1 MPSISLNGKSC
12 HYQDVGEGY
21 PLLFGHSYLWT
32 SDMWK
37 PQLEFLSKDYRCIAP
52 DLWSHGKSEKI
63 TQPTTIAELSENA
76 WQLMNLLGIREFA
89 VIGLSV
95 GGMWGAELALRH
107 PEAVKAL
114 VLMDTFVGDEPL
126 STQQK
131 YFSMLEMIE
140 SQKKFVTPLLDQ
152 IVPLFFSPAT
162 LSQNSVIVENFR
174 NALAALAAEDIPG
187 IVSLGRTIFSRSC
200 SLERLAALKQP
211 TLILVGKDDIPRPPK
226 EAREMADRLPNAG
239 LQIIEDAGHISNLEQ
254 PALVNDLLSNFL
266 KTCIQDEIASSIE
279 DIFKMEISEI

>member
-1 MPSISLNGKSC
+1 MPTISLNGKSC

-21 PLLFGHSYLWT
+21 PLLFGHSYLWS

-37 PQLEFLSKDYRCIAP
+37 PQLEFLSKEYRCIAP

-95 GGMWGAELALRH
+95 GGMWGGELALRH
-107 PEAVKAL
+107 PESVKAL
-114 VLMDTFVGDEPL
+114 VLMDTFLGDEPL

-131 YFSMLEMIE
+131 YFSMLDIIE

-152 IVPLFFSPAT
+152 IVPLFFSPTT
-162 LSQNSVIVENFR
+162 LSKNSLLVENFR
-174 NALAALAAEDIPG
+174 NALATISEADIPG
-187 IVSLGRTIFSRSC
+187 IVSLGRTIFSRSG
-200 SLERLAALKQP
+200 SLERLPSLKQP
-211 TLILVGKDDIPRPPK
+211 TLILVGRDDIPRPPK
-226 EAREMADRLPNAG
+226 EAREMADRLPNAV
-239 LQIIEDAGHISNLEQ
+239 LQIIDEAGHISNLEQ
-254 PALVNDLLSNFL
+254 PALVNAWLSNFL
-266 KTCIQDEIASSIE
+266 KTSIRDEVTTC
-279 DIFKMEISEI
+279 